1 LPKST
6 VVLFAGHGALVRTAI
21 DLFSGQIDL
30 GPDPEAEL
38 SAHIR
43 RYTTPGDLLSTSPT
57 NLK

>member
-1 LPKST
+1 
-6 VVLFAGHGALVRTAI
+6 LVRTAI

-43 RYTTPGDLLSTSPT
+43 RYTTPGDLLSASPT